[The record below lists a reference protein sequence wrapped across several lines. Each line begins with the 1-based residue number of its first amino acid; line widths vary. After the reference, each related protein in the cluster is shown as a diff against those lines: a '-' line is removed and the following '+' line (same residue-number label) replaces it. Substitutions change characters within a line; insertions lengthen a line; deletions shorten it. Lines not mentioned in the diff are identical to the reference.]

1 MIFLYILYIIFL
13 RKSSSPNLEKKSISV
28 YHIHNSIGLEIYYE
42 KEYLFMIHIYYGD
55 GKGKTTAATGL
66 AVRAAGRDLKVLF
79 VQFLKTM
86 STGERTSLK
95 QLSNIT
101 LAPCPVEL
109 KFTFT
114 MSEEEKENCARLM
127 GEIFRVSAEKSIVGK
142 FDMIIL
148 DELLTAV
155 SLNMVSHAEVYEF
168 LSNAP
173 QTLEIVLT
181 GHEVPEKFSVLAD
194 YITHFVNEKHPYQ
207 RGIPAREG
215 IEF

>member
-1 MIFLYILYIIFL
+1 
-13 RKSSSPNLEKKSISV
+13 
-28 YHIHNSIGLEIYYE
+28 
-42 KEYLFMIHIYYGD
+42 MIHIYYGD

-66 AVRAAGRDLKVLF
+66 AVRAAGRNLKVLF
-79 VQFLKTM
+79 VQFLKNM

-95 QLSNIT
+95 QLPNIT
-101 LAPCPVEL
+101 LAPCPMEL

-155 SLNMVSHAEVYEF
+155 TLNMVSHAEVYEF

>member
-1 MIFLYILYIIFL
+1 
-13 RKSSSPNLEKKSISV
+13 
-28 YHIHNSIGLEIYYE
+28 
-42 KEYLFMIHIYYGD
+42 MIHIYYGD

-66 AVRAAGRDLKVLF
+66 AVRAAGRDLKVLY

-86 STGERTSLK
+86 SAGERIALK
-95 QLSNIT
+95 NIENIVLS
-101 LAPCPVEL
+101 PCPAEL

-114 MSEEEKENCARLM
+114 MNDEEKDNCARLM
-127 GEIFRVSAEKSIVGK
+127 GEIFRVSAEKSIVQK

-181 GHEVPEKFSVLAD
+181 GHAIPEKFSALAD

>member
-1 MIFLYILYIIFL
+1 
-13 RKSSSPNLEKKSISV
+13 
-28 YHIHNSIGLEIYYE
+28 
-42 KEYLFMIHIYYGD
+42 MIHIYYGD

-66 AVRAAGRDLKVLF
+66 AVRAAGRDLRVLF

-86 STGERTSLK
+86 STGERISIT
-95 QLSNIT
+95 QLDNIE
-101 LAPCPVEL
+101 LSPCPAEL

-114 MSEEEKENCARLM
+114 MTEEERENCTRLM
-127 GEIFRVSAEKSIVGK
+127 GEIFRVSAERSIIKK

-155 SLNMVSHAEVYEF
+155 ELKMVSHSEVYEF

-173 QTLEIVLT
+173 KTLEIVLT
-181 GHEVPEKFSVLAD
+181 GHSIPEKFSSLAD

>member
-1 MIFLYILYIIFL
+1 
-13 RKSSSPNLEKKSISV
+13 
-28 YHIHNSIGLEIYYE
+28 
-42 KEYLFMIHIYYGD
+42 MIHIYYGD

-95 QLSNIT
+95 QLPNIT

-127 GEIFRVSAEKSIVGK
+127 GEIFRVSAEKSK
-142 FDMIIL
+142 
-148 DELLTAV
+148 
-155 SLNMVSHAEVYEF
+155 
-168 LSNAP
+168 
-173 QTLEIVLT
+173 
-181 GHEVPEKFSVLAD
+181 
-194 YITHFVNEKHPYQ
+194 
-207 RGIPAREG
+207 
-215 IEF
+215 